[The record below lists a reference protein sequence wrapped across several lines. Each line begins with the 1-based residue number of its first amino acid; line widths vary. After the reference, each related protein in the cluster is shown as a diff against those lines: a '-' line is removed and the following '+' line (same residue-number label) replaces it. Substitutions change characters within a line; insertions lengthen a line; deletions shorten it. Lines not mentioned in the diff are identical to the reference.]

1 MKDWLMDLAENNRV
15 DLLNGEICIIPI
27 KEDDED
33 EV

>member
-1 MKDWLMDLAENNRV
+1 MKEWLMDLAENNRV
-15 DLLNGEICIIPI
+15 DMLNGEIVILPI